1 MSGDRLQRI
10 LVWML
15 VVAVAVYLLERL
27 FILTALFAT
36 PLLLFG
42 LAWLFALVLKP
53 MVDRMTQMT
62 LPVPFRHP
70 PIQHDRGDRADL
82 AAAARRGR
90 VAGLPCDH
98 RAGGRRRRS
107 RWCR

>member
-42 LAWLFALVLKP
+42 LACLFALLAKTL
-53 MVDRMTQMT
+53 VDRMTHAT
-62 LPVPFRHP
+62 LPVSVLTHRSSNTGAIAPVWRLP
-70 PIQHDRGDRADL
+70 RVIAVSLVYL
-82 AAAARRGR
+82 AI
-90 VAGLPCDH
+90 VALV
-98 RAGGRRRRS
+98 AVVS
-107 RWCR
+107 LSLVA